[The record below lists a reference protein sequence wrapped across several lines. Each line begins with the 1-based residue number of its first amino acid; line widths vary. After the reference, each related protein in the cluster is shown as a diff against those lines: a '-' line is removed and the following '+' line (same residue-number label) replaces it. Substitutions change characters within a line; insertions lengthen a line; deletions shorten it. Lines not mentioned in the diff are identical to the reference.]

1 MIDSSSE
8 EPLPV
13 RVVSESIGEYVG
25 RLGPVWVEGEVAE
38 ITRRPG
44 SQMAFLRL
52 KDTSVDMSLQVTCHK
67 SILEAIDPLP
77 ENARIVA
84 YAKVNWYAVRG
95 TLSLMAREIRQV
107 GLGELLV
114 RLEQLKNL
122 LAAEGLFA
130 TDRKRDLPFLPR
142 KIGLICGRASAAE
155 KDVVENVER
164 RWPGMRFEIREVAVQ
179 GNTAVVEVSRALIE
193 LEAIDDVDVI
203 IVTRGGGS
211 FEDLLPFSDESL
223 IRLVASLTTP
233 VVSAIGHEQDAPL
246 LDLVA
251 DLRASTPTD
260 AAKRVVPSLIEEQE
274 HIAQLTNR
282 LEKRMRSMIEL
293 EISKVSSLISRPV
306 MRDPLTIVAAKIDE
320 IKILRSD
327 GKKALT
333 ALLREEKIEVREI
346 KARIAA
352 LSPLSTLKRGY
363 AVVQKRGKVLL
374 DAKDV
379 SIADELHVVLAKG
392 ELTVAVASQKR
403 ATSNKASKASKAS
416 KTSSISKTKE

>member
-107 GLGELLV
+107 GLGELLA

-233 VVSAIGHEQDAPL
+233 IVSAIGHEQDAPL

-274 HIAQLTNR
+274 YIAQLTNR
-282 LEKRMRSMIEL
+282 LEKRMRSMIDL
-293 EISKVSSLISRPV
+293 EISRVTSLISRPV
-306 MRDPLTIVAAKIDE
+306 MKDPLTIVSIKVDE
-320 IKILRSD
+320 IKVLQND
-327 GKKALT
+327 GKKAVT
-333 ALLREEKIEVREI
+333 SLLREEKIEVREI

-379 SIADELHVVLAKG
+379 SLADELQVVLAKG
-392 ELTVAVASQKR
+392 ELTVAVTSQK
-403 ATSNKASKASKAS
+403 AVTNNKAKG
-416 KTSSISKTKE
+416 

>member
-1 MIDSSSE
+1 MIESSSE

-44 SQMAFLRL
+44 SQMAFIRL

-77 ENARIVA
+77 DNARIVA

-107 GLGELLV
+107 GLGELLA

-130 TDRKRDLPFLPR
+130 SERKKQLPFLPR
-142 KIGLICGRASAAE
+142 RIGLICGRASAAE

-164 RWPGMRFEIREVAVQ
+164 RWPGISFEIREVAVQ
-179 GNTAVVEVSRALIE
+179 GNTAVVEVSRALME
-193 LEAIDDVDVI
+193 LEKIEDVEVI
-203 IVTRGGGS
+203 IITRGGGS

-223 IRLVASLTTP
+223 IRLVASLNTP
-233 VVSAIGHEQDAPL
+233 IVSAIGHEQDAPL

-260 AAKRVVPSLIEEQE
+260 AAKRVVPSLVEEVE
-274 HIAQLTNR
+274 RTTQLVNR
-282 LEKRMRSMIEL
+282 LEKRMSSIIDL
-293 EISKVSSLISRPV
+293 ESAKISALLSRPV
-306 MRDPLTIVAAKIDE
+306 LKDPMTLVTMRRDE
-320 IKILRSD
+320 VRILRSD
-327 GKKALT
+327 GKRALT
-333 ALLREEKIEVREI
+333 ALLKEARSEIKEI
-346 KARIAA
+346 KAEITA
-352 LSPLSTLKRGY
+352 LSPLATLKRGY
-363 AVVQKRGKVLL
+363 AVVQKRGKLITN
-374 DAKDV
+374 AKDV
-379 SIADELHVVLAKG
+379 APADQLAVTLAKG
-392 ELTVAVASQKR
+392 EIAVEVL
-403 ATSNKASKASKAS
+403 SKQVQSGK
-416 KTSSISKTKE
+416 KG

>member
-107 GLGELLV
+107 GLGELLA

-233 VVSAIGHEQDAPL
+233 IVSAIGHEQDAPL

-274 HIAQLTNR
+274 YIAQLTNR

-293 EISKVSSLISRPV
+293 EISKVTSLVTRPV
-306 MRDPLTIVAAKIDE
+306 MKDPLTIVSIKVDE
-320 IKILRSD
+320 IKVLQND
-327 GKKALT
+327 GKKAVT
-333 ALLREEKIEVREI
+333 SLLREEKIEVREI

-379 SIADELHVVLAKG
+379 SLADELQVVLAKG
-392 ELTVAVASQKR
+392 ELTVAVTSQK
-403 ATSNKASKASKAS
+403 AVTNNKAKG
-416 KTSSISKTKE
+416 

>member
-1 MIDSSSE
+1 MIESSSE

-107 GLGELLV
+107 GLGELLA

-130 TDRKRDLPFLPR
+130 SERKRELPFLPR

-155 KDVVENVER
+155 KDVIENVER
-164 RWPGMRFEIREVAVQ
+164 RWPGMPFEIREVAVQ

-193 LEAIDDVDVI
+193 LNAIDEVDVI

-233 VVSAIGHEQDAPL
+233 IVSAIGHEQDAPL

-260 AAKRVVPSLIEEQE
+260 AAKRVVPSLIEERE
-274 HIAQLTNR
+274 HILQLSNR
-282 LEKRMRSMIEL
+282 LEKRMYSIIEL
-293 EISKVSSLISRPV
+293 EISRLSSLLSRPV
-306 MRDPLTIVAAKIDE
+306 IKEPLTIVNNKAEE
-320 IKILRSD
+320 IKILRND
-327 GKKALT
+327 GKKALSSR
-333 ALLREEKIEVREI
+333 LREEKIEVREI
-346 KARIAA
+346 RARIAA

-363 AVVQKRGKVLL
+363 AVVQKKGKVIL
-374 DAKDV
+374 DSKDV
-379 SIADELHVVLAKG
+379 VLSERLDVVLAKG
-392 ELTVAVASQKR
+392 EIAVEVVASQR
-403 ATSNKASKASKAS
+403 SKKSKE
-416 KTSSISKTKE
+416 K

>member
-1 MIDSSSE
+1 MIESSSE

-13 RVVSESIGEYVG
+13 RVVSESIGEYIG
-25 RLGPVWVEGEVAE
+25 RLGPVWVEGEVAD

-44 SQMAFLRL
+44 SQMAFIRL

-77 ENARIVA
+77 DNARIVA

-107 GLGELLV
+107 GLGELLA

-130 TDRKRDLPFLPR
+130 SERKRELPFLPR

-164 RWPGMRFEIREVAVQ
+164 RWPGMKFEIREVAVQ
-179 GNTAVVEVSRALIE
+179 GSTAVVEVSRALLE
-193 LEAIDDVDVI
+193 LEKIEEVDVI

-233 VVSAIGHEQDAPL
+233 IVSAIGHEQDAPL

-260 AAKRVVPSLIEEQE
+260 AAKRVVPSLIEESE
-274 HIAQLTNR
+274 RITQLITR
-282 LEKRMRSMIEL
+282 LESRMSAIIDL
-293 EISKVSSLISRPV
+293 ESAKISALISRPV
-306 MRDPLTIVAAKIDE
+306 LKDPMTLVT
-320 IKILRSD
+320 LRSD
-327 GKKALT
+327 ELRILQSDAKKALI
-333 ALLREEKIEVREI
+333 ALIKELRGEIKEI
-346 KARIAA
+346 KAQVTA

-363 AVVQKRGKVLL
+363 AVVQKRGKLIIN
-374 DAKDV
+374 AKDV
-379 SIADELHVVLAKG
+379 SLSDQLEITLAKG
-392 ELTVAVASQKR
+392 ELSVEVISHNGKKG
-403 ATSNKASKASKAS
+403 NKG
-416 KTSSISKTKE
+416 

>member
-1 MIDSSSE
+1 MIESSSE

-13 RVVSESIGEYVG
+13 RVVSESIGEYIG

-44 SQMAFLRL
+44 SQMAFIRL
-52 KDTSVDMSLQVTCHK
+52 KDTSVDMSLQVTCHR

-107 GLGELLV
+107 GLGELLA

-122 LAAEGLFA
+122 LAAEGLFSSE
-130 TDRKRDLPFLPR
+130 RKRELPFLPR

-164 RWPGMRFEIREVAVQ
+164 RWPGMSFEIREVAVQ
-179 GNTAVVEVSRALIE
+179 GSTAVVEVSRALRE
-193 LEAIDDVDVI
+193 LEQIEDVDVI
-203 IVTRGGGS
+203 IITRGGGS

-223 IRLVASLTTP
+223 IRLVASLSTP

-260 AAKRVVPSLIEEQE
+260 AAKRVVPSLSEEAE
-274 HIAQLTNR
+274 RTAQLVQR
-282 LEKRMRSMIEL
+282 LENRMRAIIDL
-293 EISKVSSLISRPV
+293 ESSKIIALVSRPV
-306 MRDPLTIVAAKIDE
+306 LKDPLTLIDLRRDEVKLLKIG
-320 IKILRSD
+320 SH
-327 GKKALT
+327 KAMT
-333 ALLREEKIEVREI
+333 ALLKESRSEIKEI
-346 KARIAA
+346 KAQVNA
-352 LSPLSTLKRGY
+352 LSPLATLKRGY
-363 AVVQKRGKVLL
+363 AVVQKRGRVLL
-374 DAKDV
+374 DAKEV
-379 SIADELHVVLAKG
+379 NPTEPLHVTLAKG
-392 ELTVAVASQKR
+392 EITVEV
-403 ATSNKASKASKAS
+403 
-416 KTSSISKTKE
+416 ISKRREKGK

>member
-107 GLGELLV
+107 GLGELLA

-233 VVSAIGHEQDAPL
+233 IVSAIGHEQDAPL

-293 EISKVSSLISRPV
+293 EISKVTSLVTRPV
-306 MRDPLTIVAAKIDE
+306 MKDPLTIVTAKVDE
-320 IKILRSD
+320 IKVLRSD

-379 SIADELHVVLAKG
+379 SLADELQVVLAKG
-392 ELTVAVASQKR
+392 ELTVAVTSQK
-403 ATSNKASKASKAS
+403 AVTNNKAKG
-416 KTSSISKTKE
+416 

>member
-1 MIDSSSE
+1 MSESGIQSSSE

-13 RVVSESIGEYVG
+13 RVVSESIGEYIG

-44 SQMAFLRL
+44 SQMAFIRL

-77 ENARIVA
+77 DNARIVA
-84 YAKVNWYAVRG
+84 YARVNWYAVRG
-95 TLSLMAREIRQV
+95 TLSLMAREIRHV
-107 GLGELLV
+107 GLGELLA

-130 TDRKRDLPFLPR
+130 SERKKALPFLPR

-155 KDVVENVER
+155 RDVVENVER
-164 RWPGMRFEIREVAVQ
+164 RWPGMTFEIREVAVQ
-179 GNTAVVEVSRALIE
+179 GSAAVVEVSRALLE
-193 LEAIDDVDVI
+193 LEKIPEVDVI

-223 IRLVASLTTP
+223 IRLVASLKTP
-233 VVSAIGHEQDAPL
+233 IVSAIGHEQDAPL

-260 AAKRVVPSLIEEQE
+260 AAKRVVPSLLEEAE
-274 HIAQLTNR
+274 RTNQLVAR
-282 LEKRMRSMIEL
+282 LETKMGSIIDL
-293 EISKVSSLISRPV
+293 EFTKIAALVSRPV
-306 MRDPLTIVAAKIDE
+306 LRDPQTLIQMRHEELRLLHSESRKALADLLKEARSE
-320 IKILRSD
+320 IK
-327 GKKALT
+327 
-333 ALLREEKIEVREI
+333 EI
-346 KARIAA
+346 RAQIGA

-363 AVVQKRGKVLL
+363 AVVAKKGKPLL
-374 DAKDV
+374 NAKDAE
-379 SIADELHVVLAKG
+379 IADELQITLAKG
-392 ELTVAVASQKR
+392 DLTVEVIENAPSKLKR
-403 ATSNKASKASKAS
+403 KGRNG
-416 KTSSISKTKE
+416 

>member
-107 GLGELLV
+107 GLGELLA

-233 VVSAIGHEQDAPL
+233 IVSAIGHEQDAPL

-293 EISKVSSLISRPV
+293 EISKVTSLVTRPV
-306 MRDPLTIVAAKIDE
+306 MKDPLTIVTAKVDE
-320 IKILRSD
+320 IKVLRSD

-379 SIADELHVVLAKG
+379 SLADELQVVLAKG
-392 ELTVAVASQKR
+392 ELTVAVTSQK
-403 ATSNKASKASKAS
+403 AVTNNKVKG
-416 KTSSISKTKE
+416 

>member
-13 RVVSESIGEYVG
+13 RVVSESIGEYIG

-77 ENARIVA
+77 ENARIIA

-107 GLGELLV
+107 GLGELLA
-114 RLEQLKNL
+114 RLEQLKIL

-130 TDRKRDLPFLPR
+130 SERKKELPFLPR

-155 KDVVENVER
+155 KDVVENVQR
-164 RWPGMRFEIREVAVQ
+164 RWPGMSFEIREVAVQ
-179 GNTAVVEVSRALIE
+179 GSSAVIEVSRALLE
-193 LEAIDDVDVI
+193 LEKIPDVDVI

-223 IRLVASLTTP
+223 VRLVASLSTP
-233 VVSAIGHEQDAPL
+233 IVSAIGHEQDAPL

-251 DLRASTPTD
+251 DFRASTPTD
-260 AAKRVVPSLIEEQE
+260 AAKRVVPSIMEERE
-274 HIAQLTNR
+274 KTAGLLDR
-282 LEKRMRSMIEL
+282 LGKRMSSIIEL
-293 EISKVSSLISRPV
+293 ESARITSLLSRPV
-306 MRDPLTIVAAKIDE
+306 IRQPLTLITTRRDEVRLLLGDSKRAIIALIKDEKSE
-320 IKILRSD
+320 IKEV
-327 GKKALT
+327 KAQ
-333 ALLREEKIEVREI
+333 
-346 KARIAA
+346 IAA

-363 AVVQKRGKVLL
+363 AVLQREGKLVTN
-374 DAKDV
+374 AKDV
-379 SIADELHVVLAKG
+379 EVNEKLEVTLAKG
-392 ELTVAVASQKR
+392 ELTVSVLKNSR
-403 ATSNKASKASKAS
+403 AKGR
-416 KTSSISKTKE
+416 

>member
-1 MIDSSSE
+1 MIESSSE

-107 GLGELLV
+107 GLGELLA

-130 TDRKRDLPFLPR
+130 SERKRELPFLPR

-155 KDVVENVER
+155 KDVIENVER
-164 RWPGMRFEIREVAVQ
+164 RWPGMPFEIREVAVQ

-193 LEAIDDVDVI
+193 LDAIDEVDVI

-223 IRLVASLTTP
+223 IRLVASLATP
-233 VVSAIGHEQDAPL
+233 IVSAIGHEQDAPL

-260 AAKRVVPSLIEEQE
+260 AAKRVVPSLIEERE
-274 HIAQLTNR
+274 HILQLSNR
-282 LEKRMRSMIEL
+282 LEKRMYSIIEL
-293 EISKVSSLISRPV
+293 EISRLSSLLSRPV
-306 MRDPLTIVAAKIDE
+306 IKEPLTIVNNKAEE
-320 IKILRSD
+320 IKILRND
-327 GKKALT
+327 GKKALSSR
-333 ALLREEKIEVREI
+333 LREEKIEVREI
-346 KARIAA
+346 RARIAA

-363 AVVQKRGKVLL
+363 AVVQKKGKVIL
-374 DAKDV
+374 DSKDV
-379 SIADELHVVLAKG
+379 VLSERLDVVLAKG
-392 ELTVAVASQKR
+392 EIAVEVVASQR
-403 ATSNKASKASKAS
+403 SKKSKE
-416 KTSSISKTKE
+416 K

>member
-107 GLGELLV
+107 GLGELLA

-233 VVSAIGHEQDAPL
+233 IVSAIGHEQDAPL

-260 AAKRVVPSLIEEQE
+260 AAKQVVPSLVEEQE
-274 HIAQLTNR
+274 HIDQLTNR
-282 LEKRMRSMIEL
+282 LEKRMRSMIDL
-293 EISKVSSLISRPV
+293 EISRVTSLISRPV
-306 MRDPLTIVAAKIDE
+306 MKDPLTIVSIKVDE
-320 IKILRSD
+320 IKVLQND
-327 GKKALT
+327 GKKAVT
-333 ALLREEKIEVREI
+333 SLLREEKIEVREI

-379 SIADELHVVLAKG
+379 SLADELQVVLAKG
-392 ELTVAVASQKR
+392 ELTVAVTSQK
-403 ATSNKASKASKAS
+403 AVTNTKAKG
-416 KTSSISKTKE
+416 

>member
-1 MIDSSSE
+1 MIESSSE

-95 TLSLMAREIRQV
+95 SLSLMAREIRQV
-107 GLGELLV
+107 GLGELLA

-130 TDRKRDLPFLPR
+130 SERKQSLPFLPR
-142 KIGLICGRASAAE
+142 RIGLICGRASAAE

-164 RWPGMRFEIREVAVQ
+164 RWPGTHFEIREVAVQ
-179 GNTAVVEVSRALIE
+179 GATAVVEVSRALRE
-193 LEAIDDVDVI
+193 LDSHAEVDVI

-233 VVSAIGHEQDAPL
+233 IVSAIGHEQDAPL

-251 DLRASTPTD
+251 DFRASTPTD
-260 AAKRVVPSLIEEQE
+260 AARQVVPSLIEEME
-274 HIAQLTNR
+274 HIAQLSNR
-282 LEKRMRSMIEL
+282 LEKNMYSMVEL
-293 EISKVSSLISRPV
+293 EISKVSALLSRPV
-306 MRDPLTIVAAKIDE
+306 MKDPSTIFSVKFDE
-320 IKILRSD
+320 IRTLQNDS
-327 GKKALT
+327 KKAI
-333 ALLREEKIEVREI
+333 ASLLREAKIEVREV

-363 AVVQKRGKVLL
+363 AVVQKDGKVLL
-374 DAKDV
+374 DAKDA
-379 SIADELHVVLAKG
+379 SPSDALNVVLAKG
-392 ELTVAVASQKR
+392 ELTVSVLDQKR
-403 ATSNKASKASKAS
+403 KKNGKG
-416 KTSSISKTKE
+416 

>member
-1 MIDSSSE
+1 MIESSSE

-44 SQMAFLRL
+44 SQMAFIRL

-67 SILEAIDPLP
+67 SILEAVDPLP
-77 ENARIVA
+77 DNARIVA

-107 GLGELLV
+107 GLGELLA

-130 TDRKRDLPFLPR
+130 IERKKQLPFLPR

-164 RWPGMRFEIREVAVQ
+164 RWPGMQFEIREVAVQ
-179 GNTAVVEVSRALIE
+179 GSTAVVEVSRALQE
-193 LEAIDDVDVI
+193 LEKIADVDVI

-223 IRLVASLTTP
+223 IRLVASLQTP
-233 VVSAIGHEQDAPL
+233 IVSAIGHEQDAPL

-260 AAKRVVPSLIEEQE
+260 AAKRVVPSLIEEIE
-274 HIAQLTNR
+274 RTAQLINR
-282 LEKRMRSMIEL
+282 LEKRMSSIIDL
-293 EISKVSSLISRPV
+293 ESAKLSALISRPV
-306 MRDPLTIVAAKIDE
+306 LKDPMTLVTMRREELR
-320 IKILRSD
+320 ILRSD

-333 ALLREEKIEVREI
+333 ALLKEERSEVKEI
-346 KARIAA
+346 KAQITA

-363 AVVQKRGKVLL
+363 AVIQKRGKLIVN
-374 DAKDV
+374 AKDV
-379 SIADELHVVLAKG
+379 SPSDQLSVTLAKG
-392 ELTVAVASQKR
+392 EITVEVLKNQVEKMERVQK
-403 ATSNKASKASKAS
+403 SK
-416 KTSSISKTKE
+416 EGNRG

>member
-1 MIDSSSE
+1 MIDSSPE

-38 ITRRPG
+38 VTLRPG
-44 SQMAFLRL
+44 SQMAFIRL
-52 KDTSVDMSLQVTCHK
+52 KDTSVDMSLQVTCHR
-67 SILEAIDPLP
+67 SILESIDPLP

-107 GLGELLV
+107 GLGELLA

-130 TDRKRDLPFLPR
+130 SERKQQLPFLPR
-142 KIGLICGRASAAE
+142 KIGVICGRASAAE
-155 KDVVENVER
+155 KDVVENVRR
-164 RWPGMRFEIREVAVQ
+164 RWPGMAFEIREVAVQ
-179 GNTAVVEVSRALIE
+179 GSNAVVEVSRALVE
-193 LEAIDDVDVI
+193 LDTLADVDVI

-223 IRLVASLTTP
+223 IRLVASLSTP
-233 VVSAIGHEQDAPL
+233 IVSAIGHEQDSPL

-260 AAKRVVPSLIEEQE
+260 AAKRVVPSLVEEQE
-274 HIAQLTNR
+274 RTEQLINR
-282 LEKRMRSMIEL
+282 LSKRMSSIIEL
-293 EISKVSSLISRPV
+293 ELSKITALSSRPV
-306 MRDPLTIVAAKIDE
+306 LKDPLTIISIRRDE
-320 IKILRSD
+320 VKILTSD
-327 GKKALT
+327 AKRAIT
-333 ALLREEKIEVREI
+333 ALLREAKSEVKEI
-346 KARIAA
+346 KAQITA

-363 AVVQKRGKVLL
+363 AVIQKKGRVVTNS
-374 DAKDV
+374 KDV
-379 SIADELHVVLAKG
+379 LVSDQLAVRLAKG
-392 ELTVAVASQKR
+392 ELTVEVI
-403 ATSNKASKASKAS
+403 NESKVKG
-416 KTSSISKTKE
+416 K

>member
-1 MIDSSSE
+1 M
-8 EPLPV
+8 PV
-13 RVVSESIGEYVG
+13 RVVSESIGEYIG

-95 TLSLMAREIRQV
+95 SLSLMAREIRQV
-107 GLGELLV
+107 GLGELLA

-130 TDRKRDLPFLPR
+130 SERKRQLPFLPR

-155 KDVVENVER
+155 RDVVENVER
-164 RWPGMRFEIREVAVQ
+164 RWPGAHFEIREVAVQ
-179 GNTAVVEVSRALIE
+179 GATAVVEVSRALLE
-193 LEAIDDVDVI
+193 LDALAEVDVI

-223 IRLVASLTTP
+223 IRLVASLATP
-233 VVSAIGHEQDAPL
+233 IVSAIGHEQDAPL

-251 DLRASTPTD
+251 DVRASTPTD
-260 AAKRVVPSLIEEQE
+260 AARRVVPSLFEE
-274 HIAQLTNR
+274 IDYVAQLTNR
-282 LEKRMRSMIEL
+282 LEKKMYSIIEL
-293 EISKVSSLISRPV
+293 EISKVTALLSRPV
-306 MRDPLTIVAAKIDE
+306 MKDPSTIVSTKVDE
-320 IKILRSD
+320 VRTLQND
-327 GKKALT
+327 GKKAV
-333 ALLREEKIEVREI
+333 ASLLREAKIEVREI

-363 AVVQKRGKVLL
+363 AVVQKNGKVLL

-379 SIADELHVVLAKG
+379 SQLDELDVVLAKG
-392 ELTVAVASQKR
+392 ELSVSVLEKKSKK
-403 ATSNKASKASKAS
+403 KA
-416 KTSSISKTKE
+416 KE

>member
-1 MIDSSSE
+1 MIESSSE

-13 RVVSESIGEYVG
+13 RVVSESIGEYIG

-44 SQMAFLRL
+44 SQMAFIRL
-52 KDTSVDMSLQVTCHK
+52 KDTSVDMSLQVTCHR

-107 GLGELLV
+107 GLGELLA

-130 TDRKRDLPFLPR
+130 SERKRELPFLPR

-164 RWPGMRFEIREVAVQ
+164 RWPGMSFEIREVAVQ
-179 GNTAVVEVSRALIE
+179 GSTAVVEVSRALRE
-193 LEAIDDVDVI
+193 LEQIEDVDVI
-203 IVTRGGGS
+203 IITRGGGS

-223 IRLVASLTTP
+223 IRLVASLSTP

-260 AAKRVVPSLIEEQE
+260 AAKRVVPSLIEEAE
-274 HIAQLTNR
+274 RTAQLVQR
-282 LEKRMRSMIEL
+282 LENRMRAIIDL
-293 EISKVSSLISRPV
+293 ESSKIIALVSRPV
-306 MRDPLTIVAAKIDE
+306 LKDPLTLIDLRRDEVKLLKIG
-320 IKILRSD
+320 SH
-327 GKKALT
+327 KAMT
-333 ALLREEKIEVREI
+333 ALLKESRSEIKEI
-346 KARIAA
+346 KAKVNA
-352 LSPLSTLKRGY
+352 LSPLATLKRGY
-363 AVVQKRGKVLL
+363 AVVQKRGRVLL
-374 DAKDV
+374 DAKEV
-379 SIADELHVVLAKG
+379 NPTEALHVTLAKG
-392 ELTVAVASQKR
+392 EITVEV
-403 ATSNKASKASKAS
+403 
-416 KTSSISKTKE
+416 ISKRREKGK

>member
-107 GLGELLV
+107 GLGELLA

-193 LEAIDDVDVI
+193 LEALDDVDVI

-260 AAKRVVPSLIEEQE
+260 AAKRVVPSLFEEQE

-320 IKILRSD
+320 IKVLRSD

-403 ATSNKASKASKAS
+403 ATSNKASK
-416 KTSSISKTKE
+416 TSSISKTKE

>member
-1 MIDSSSE
+1 MIESSSE

-13 RVVSESIGEYVG
+13 RVVSESIGDYIG

-44 SQMAFLRL
+44 SQMAFIRL

-67 SILEAIDPLP
+67 SILESIDPLP
-77 ENARIVA
+77 DNARIVA
-84 YAKVNWYAVRG
+84 YARVNWYAVRG

-107 GLGELLV
+107 GLGELLA

-130 TDRKRDLPFLPR
+130 AERKRELPFLPR

-164 RWPGMRFEIREVAVQ
+164 RWPGMSFEIREVAVQ
-179 GNTAVVEVSRALIE
+179 GSSAVVEVSKALIE
-193 LEAIDDVDVI
+193 LDKISDVDVI

-223 IRLVASLTTP
+223 IRLVASIKTP
-233 VVSAIGHEQDAPL
+233 IVSAIGHEQDSPL

-260 AAKRVVPSLIEEQE
+260 AAKRVVPSLVEEIDRTE
-274 HIAQLTNR
+274 ALINR
-282 LEKRMRSMIEL
+282 LRQRMNSIIDIEIAK
-293 EISKVSSLISRPV
+293 ISALITRPVLKDPMTLISIRNE
-306 MRDPLTIVAAKIDE
+306 E
-320 IKILRSD
+320 IRLLESD
-327 GKKALT
+327 SRKALT
-333 ALLREEKIEVREI
+333 ALVKDERSAI
-346 KARIAA
+346 KELKAQITA

-363 AVVQKRGKVLL
+363 AVVQRKGKVVLN
-374 DAKDV
+374 AKDV
-379 SIADELHVVLAKG
+379 TISDQLEVTLAKG
-392 ELTVAVASQKR
+392 QISVEVIKEISGEQRKKER
-403 ATSNKASKASKAS
+403 NKGVQNHGG
-416 KTSSISKTKE
+416 

>member
-1 MIDSSSE
+1 MIESSSE

-13 RVVSESIGEYVG
+13 RVVSELIGEYIG

-44 SQMAFLRL
+44 SQMAFIRL
-52 KDTSVDMSLQVTCHK
+52 KDTSVDMSLQVTCHR

-107 GLGELLV
+107 GLGELLA

-130 TDRKRDLPFLPR
+130 SERKRELPFLPR

-164 RWPGMRFEIREVAVQ
+164 RWPGMSFEIREVAVQ
-179 GNTAVVEVSRALIE
+179 GSTAVVEVSRALRE
-193 LEAIDDVDVI
+193 LEQIEDVDVI
-203 IVTRGGGS
+203 IITRGGGS

-223 IRLVASLTTP
+223 IRLVASLSTP

-260 AAKRVVPSLIEEQE
+260 AAKRVVPSLSEEAE
-274 HIAQLTNR
+274 RAAQLVQR
-282 LEKRMRSMIEL
+282 LGNRMRAIIDL
-293 EISKVSSLISRPV
+293 ESSKIIALVSRPV
-306 MRDPLTIVAAKIDE
+306 LKDPLTLIDLRRDGVKLLKIG
-320 IKILRSD
+320 SH
-327 GKKALT
+327 KAMT
-333 ALLREEKIEVREI
+333 ALLKESRSEIKEI
-346 KARIAA
+346 KARVNA
-352 LSPLSTLKRGY
+352 LSPLATLKRGY
-363 AVVQKRGKVLL
+363 AVVQKQGRVLL
-374 DAKDV
+374 DAKEV
-379 SIADELHVVLAKG
+379 THTEPLHVTLAKG
-392 ELTVAVASQKR
+392 EITVEV
-403 ATSNKASKASKAS
+403 
-416 KTSSISKTKE
+416 ISKRREKGK

>member
-1 MIDSSSE
+1 MSESGIQSSSE

-13 RVVSESIGEYVG
+13 RVVSESIGEYIG

-44 SQMAFLRL
+44 SQMAFIRL

-77 ENARIVA
+77 DNARIVA
-84 YAKVNWYAVRG
+84 YARVNWYAVRG
-95 TLSLMAREIRQV
+95 TLSLMAREIRHV
-107 GLGELLV
+107 GLGELLA

-130 TDRKRDLPFLPR
+130 SERKKELPFLPR

-164 RWPGMRFEIREVAVQ
+164 RWPGMSFEIREVAVQ
-179 GNTAVVEVSRALIE
+179 GSTAVVEVSRALLE
-193 LEAIDDVDVI
+193 LEEIPEVDVI

-223 IRLVASLTTP
+223 IRLVASLKTP
-233 VVSAIGHEQDAPL
+233 IVSAIGHEQDAPL

-260 AAKRVVPSLIEEQE
+260 AAKRVVPSLLEEAE
-274 HIAQLTNR
+274 RNTQLVAR
-282 LEKRMRSMIEL
+282 LETKMRSIIDL
-293 EISKVSSLISRPV
+293 EFTKIAALVSRPV
-306 MRDPLTIVAAKIDE
+306 LRDPQTLIQMRHEELRLLHSESRKALADLLKEARSE
-320 IKILRSD
+320 IK
-327 GKKALT
+327 
-333 ALLREEKIEVREI
+333 EI
-346 KARIAA
+346 RAQIGA

-363 AVVQKRGKVLL
+363 AVVAKKGKPLL
-374 DAKDV
+374 NAKDAE
-379 SIADELHVVLAKG
+379 IADELQITLAKG
-392 ELTVAVASQKR
+392 DLTVEVIENAPSKVKR
-403 ATSNKASKASKAS
+403 KGRNG
-416 KTSSISKTKE
+416 

>member
-1 MIDSSSE
+1 
-8 EPLPV
+8 
-13 RVVSESIGEYVG
+13 
-25 RLGPVWVEGEVAE
+25 
-38 ITRRPG
+38 
-44 SQMAFLRL
+44 MAFIRL

-77 ENARIVA
+77 DNARIVA

-107 GLGELLV
+107 GLGELLA

-130 TDRKRDLPFLPR
+130 SERKRELPFLPR

-155 KDVVENVER
+155 NDVVENVER
-164 RWPGMRFEIREVAVQ
+164 RWPGMKFEIREVAVQ
-179 GNTAVVEVSRALIE
+179 GSTAVVEVSRALLE
-193 LEAIDDVDVI
+193 LEKIEEVDVI

-233 VVSAIGHEQDAPL
+233 IVSAIGHEQDAPL

-260 AAKRVVPSLIEEQE
+260 AAKRVVPSLLEESE
-274 HIAQLTNR
+274 RITQLITR
-282 LEKRMRSMIEL
+282 LESRMSAIIDL
-293 EISKVSSLISRPV
+293 ESAKISALISRPV
-306 MRDPLTIVAAKIDE
+306 LKDPMTLVTMRRDE
-320 IKILRSD
+320 LRILQSD
-327 GKKALT
+327 GKKALI
-333 ALLREEKIEVREI
+333 ALIKELRSEIKEI
-346 KARIAA
+346 KAQVTA

-363 AVVQKRGKVLL
+363 AVVQKRGKLIINV
-374 DAKDV
+374 KDV
-379 SIADELHVVLAKG
+379 SLSDQLEVTLAKG
-392 ELTVAVASQKR
+392 ELSVEVISHNVKKG
-403 ATSNKASKASKAS
+403 NKG
-416 KTSSISKTKE
+416 

>member
-1 MIDSSSE
+1 MIESSSE

-13 RVVSESIGEYVG
+13 RVVSESIGEYIG

-77 ENARIVA
+77 DNARIVA

-107 GLGELLV
+107 GLGELLA

-130 TDRKRDLPFLPR
+130 LERKKELPFLPR

-164 RWPGMRFEIREVAVQ
+164 RWPGMKFEMREVAVQ
-179 GNTAVVEVSRALIE
+179 GSTAVVEVSRALKE
-193 LEAIDDVDVI
+193 LEEIDEVDVI

-223 IRLVASLTTP
+223 IRLVASLSTP
-233 VVSAIGHEQDAPL
+233 IVSAIGHEQDAPL

-251 DLRASTPTD
+251 DFRASTPTD
-260 AAKRVVPSLIEEQE
+260 AAKRVVPSLIEE
-274 HIAQLTNR
+274 
-282 LEKRMRSMIEL
+282 LEKTHQLLERLRKRMDSIIEL
-293 EISKVSSLISRPV
+293 EITKVTSLLSRPV
-306 MRDPLTIVAAKIDE
+306 LRDPMTFISTHHDE
-320 IKILRSD
+320 LKILQAD
-327 GKKALT
+327 AKKAIT
-333 ALLREEKIEVREI
+333 LLIKDEKAEVKEI
-346 KARIAA
+346 KAQIAA
-352 LSPLSTLKRGY
+352 LSPLSTLRRGY
-363 AVVQKRGKVLL
+363 AVVQRKGKLISNS
-374 DAKDV
+374 KDV
-379 SIADELHVVLAKG
+379 AVTDALEITLAKG
-392 ELTVAVASQKR
+392 SLDVSVLAID
-403 ATSNKASKASKAS
+403 SKAKKSEK
-416 KTSSISKTKE
+416 KGK

>member
-1 MIDSSSE
+1 MIESSSE

-13 RVVSESIGEYVG
+13 RVVSESIGEYIG

-44 SQMAFLRL
+44 SQMAFIRL
-52 KDTSVDMSLQVTCHK
+52 KDTSVDMSLQVTCHR

-77 ENARIVA
+77 DNARIVA

-107 GLGELLV
+107 GLGELLA

-130 TDRKRDLPFLPR
+130 TERKRELPFLPR
-142 KIGLICGRASAAE
+142 RIGLICGRASAAE
-155 KDVVENVER
+155 KDVVENVQR

-179 GNTAVVEVSRALIE
+179 GSTAVVEVSRALLE
-193 LEAIDDVDVI
+193 LEKIEEVDVI

-233 VVSAIGHEQDAPL
+233 IVSAIGHEQDAPL

-260 AAKRVVPSLIEEQE
+260 AAKRVVPSLTEELE
-274 HIAQLTNR
+274 RTEQLIGR
-282 LEKRMRSMIEL
+282 LESRMKAIIDL
-293 EISKVSSLISRPV
+293 EISKIAALVSRPV
-306 MRDPLTIVAAKIDE
+306 LRDPITLVDMRKDEVKLLQSDSQKALISLLKDARSE
-320 IKILRSD
+320 IK
-327 GKKALT
+327 
-333 ALLREEKIEVREI
+333 EI
-346 KARIAA
+346 KAQITA
-352 LSPLSTLKRGY
+352 LSPLATLKRGY
-363 AVVQKRGKVLL
+363 AVVQRRGKLVV
-374 DAKDV
+374 DAREV
-379 SIADELHVVLAKG
+379 SISDALDVTLAKG
-392 ELTVAVASQKR
+392 ALSVEVIE
-403 ATSNKASKASKAS
+403 NKAGKGK
-416 KTSSISKTKE
+416 